1 MKLGVRKT
9 IKEIKDYGKYYFVQ
23 SLLASLV
30 IGIALLISGMHHLVI
45 VASIGS
51 TAFIVFMTPQKRIAR
66 PKNIIGG
73 HLIGFFS
80 GAFCAFFVPPHS
92 ESVVMYALAVGI
104 SMFFMA
110 LTDTRHPPASGTALG
125 IAISG
130 FSWDVFFCLLIGV
143 VALSLAHVLFRNVI
157 KDFSQ

>member
-1 MKLGVRKT
+1 MKFQFFKIPKT
-9 IKEIKDYGKYYFVQ
+9 ARHYAKYYFLQ

-30 IGIALLISGMHHLVI
+30 IFIALFISGMHHLVI

-66 PKNIIGG
+66 PKNIIFG
-73 HLIGFFS
+73 HLIGFFA
-80 GAFCAFFVPPHS
+80 GALCHFLAYQKPFAIVI
-92 ESVVMYALAVGI
+92 YALAVGT

-125 IAISG
+125 VAISG
-130 FSWDVFFCLLIGV
+130 FSFDVLLCLLIGTLAL
-143 VALSLAHVLFRNVI
+143 ALSHLALRDLI